1 VPGETQPAGMN
12 DASCHVYVLPWTCSM
27 AIVFRASIG
36 ICVHFY
42 ASDLFSV
49 AFLNSFQASIRSGC
63 HLSSCMM
70 CSSKM
75 TSRGCNFP
83 TTMINSLFS
92 WDHTLRASEQHE
104 AMNLAPIAA
113 YSLGRSG
120 IIGFDIRMRF
130 RLFVSRQQAFGE
142 GRSN

>member
-1 VPGETQPAGMN
+1 MPLVLVHDVLQQNDFKELQFSDDNDQQPFG
-12 DASCHVYVLPWTCSM
+12 
-27 AIVFRASIG
+27 
-36 ICVHFY
+36 
-42 ASDLFSV
+42 
-49 AFLNSFQASIRSGC
+49 
-63 HLSSCMM
+63 
-70 CSSKM
+70 
-75 TSRGCNFP
+75 
-83 TTMINSLFS
+83 